1 MPNCIPGTSIEIVNS
16 NCARDPFQA
25 ALFDFDGTISLLR
38 RSWQDVMIPMMVQ
51 ILQQT
56 GTKETPQQLYKIV
69 EDFVMQLNGKQ
80 TIYQMMQLA
89 AEVDSRGVSPLE
101 PIEYKNQYHDLLWTE
116 VSQRIDQ
123 IKQGQ
128 QTAAEMCV
136 PQVHT
141 AIENLIERGLV
152 PYLASG
158 TDLKYVQD
166 EAQLLEVTD
175 YFGKHIYAA
184 LDDYK
189 KFSKK
194 MIIQKIIQETDVPGS
209 QIIGFGDG
217 YVEIEEIHKVG
228 GLAIGVASN
237 EETREGINTWKRT
250 RLIDAGADLILA
262 DYREFPALLNW
273 LNL

>member
-16 NCARDPFQA
+16 NCPKGPFQA

-38 RSWQDVMIPMMVQ
+38 QSWQDVMIPMMID

-56 GTKETPQQLYKIV
+56 GTSESSEQLHEIV
-69 EDFVMQLNGKQ
+69 ENFVMKLNGKQ

-89 AEVDSRGVSPLE
+89 EEVQTRGAAPLE
-101 PIEYKNQYHDLLWTE
+101 PIDYKNQYHDLLWKE
-116 VSQRIDQ
+116 VSQRIEQ

-128 QTAAEMCV
+128 QTAANMCV
-136 PQVHT
+136 PQVHV
-141 AIENLIERGLV
+141 AIECLIERGLV

-166 EAQLLEVTD
+166 EAQLLQVTD
-175 YFGKHIYAA
+175 YFGTHIYAA

-189 KFSKK
+189 RFSKQ
-194 MIIQKIIQETDVPGS
+194 MIIQKIIQETGVPGA

-250 RLIDAGADLILA
+250 RLIDAGADLIMA
-262 DYREFPALLNW
+262 DYREFPTLLNW
-273 LNL
+273 LNF